1 MSASALT
8 MVAQATCS
16 DVCFHCGE
24 PLPAECVRVEIAG
37 RRERVCCAG
46 CAAAAVWIRD
56 AGLDDY
62 YRLRNADG
70 NRVEPGSADFSIWDR
85 ADVQSGHAINHG
97 SDREITLVVEGIRC
111 AACAWLIDR
120 ALRRETGVSDVGVNA
135 VTGRLRL
142 RWRPAQTALSRVLQ
156 RLAALGYRPHLA
168 GGLALE
174 QARQR
179 ERNALLLRLG
189 VAALAATQA
198 MMFSEALYLDSAQQ
212 MPTATRDLFR
222 WLTFL
227 VCTPVVFYSGA
238 PFFSGLRREWR
249 ERRFGMD
256 TLAASGIAFAYLG
269 SLIETLRGGA
279 HVWFDAAAM
288 FVLFLLFARVIES
301 FARQRACAR
310 VDALARAQ
318 PALAWRLR
326 DGGVE
331 HVPIAALAPGDRVRV
346 PADSSVPAD
355 GVLEGDAAAFDEA
368 LLSGEARPQAKR
380 AGDMVF
386 AGSIACSAVAV
397 LRIVAT
403 GSATRLS
410 QIQRLVQEAQAQ
422 RPTLARLADR
432 VAAYFVAV
440 SLLLTLAVFAIW
452 WQLEPARAFPVALAV
467 LVAACP
473 CALSLAVPAAL
484 SAANDALSRQGVLIV
499 GEDALERL
507 ARVDTVLFDKTGT
520 LTRGRPRLRN
530 VQVFAPDLDAERA
543 LQLAAALE
551 QDSRHPLAAA
561 FRSERPLLVQ
571 GLQPHPGLGL
581 EGQVQGQ
588 CLRLGRADFAAAVRD
603 DGDLWLG
610 DGERALARFELRDE
624 LREDAHE
631 AMARLR
637 ALALELRIASGDGAD
652 AVGETATALRIEH
665 TDARLSPAGKLA
677 RIRELQSQG
686 HRVLMLGDG
695 INDAPVLAGADVS
708 MAMGDGSALAQR
720 AADILLLDGALTRLP
735 QAIALARRTQR
746 VLRQNLCWALL
757 YNAAS
762 LALAASG
769 QLHPGVAA
777 LGMAASSLW
786 VTFNALRLARPR
798 MPRP

>member
-1 MSASALT
+1 
-8 MVAQATCS
+8 
-16 DVCFHCGE
+16 
-24 PLPAECVRVEIAG
+24 
-37 RRERVCCAG
+37 
-46 CAAAAVWIRD
+46 
-56 AGLDDY
+56 
-62 YRLRNADG
+62 
-70 NRVEPGSADFSIWDR
+70 
-85 ADVQSGHAINHG
+85 
-97 SDREITLVVEGIRC
+97 
-111 AACAWLIDR
+111 
-120 ALRRETGVSDVGVNA
+120 
-135 VTGRLRL
+135 
-142 RWRPAQTALSRVLQ
+142 
-156 RLAALGYRPHLA
+156 
-168 GGLALE
+168 
-174 QARQR
+174 
-179 ERNALLLRLG
+179 
-189 VAALAATQA
+189 
-198 MMFSEALYLDSAQQ
+198 
-212 MPTATRDLFR
+212 
-222 WLTFL
+222 
-227 VCTPVVFYSGA
+227 
-238 PFFSGLRREWR
+238 
-249 ERRFGMD
+249 
-256 TLAASGIAFAYLG
+256 
-269 SLIETLRGGA
+269 
-279 HVWFDAAAM
+279 
-288 FVLFLLFARVIES
+288 
-301 FARQRACAR
+301 
-310 VDALARAQ
+310 
-318 PALAWRLR
+318 
-326 DGGVE
+326 
-331 HVPIAALAPGDRVRV
+331 
-346 PADSSVPAD
+346 
-355 GVLEGDAAAFDEA
+355 
-368 LLSGEARPQAKR
+368 
-380 AGDMVF
+380 MVF